1 MTLAVVCS
9 GQGGQHPDM
18 FATLARMQAAR
29 PVLEHV
35 AALTGL
41 SVLDGPLDLAPG
53 ALAANRTAQILV
65 AGHALAAH
73 AELAAHGV
81 EAAVF
86 AGYSAGEI
94 AAHGCAGALD
104 VGATLDL
111 MAARGD
117 AMDAACE
124 GAAVQGMLATIGL
137 ALAQV
142 EQLAQETG
150 VFVAIVNGA
159 DHVVVGGATE
169 ALDRFETAAAG
180 RVRHLRR
187 LSVQIASHT
196 PLLEDAAPRFA
207 EAVRMSGWRAP
218 SVPVLSGVDGRAIR
232 DKEEAAHFLALQLHQ
247 RLDFRRCL
255 ECVFEYGATAVIE
268 LGPGRAMTRL
278 IEESF
283 PDMTARAFEDFRTA
297 AGAAKWALRR
307 N

>member
-1 MTLAVVCS
+1 VTLAVVCS

-18 FATLARMQAAR
+18 FATLAGAEAAR

-41 SVLDGPLDLAPG
+41 PVLDGPLDLAPE
-53 ALAANRTAQILV
+53 ALTANRTAQILV

-73 AELAAHGV
+73 AELAAQGV
-81 EAAVF
+81 EGAVF

-104 VGATLDL
+104 ARATLDL
-111 MAARGD
+111 MVIRAD

-124 GAAVQGMLATIGL
+124 GAPAQGMLATIGL
-137 ALAQV
+137 TLGEA
-142 EQLAQETG
+142 ERLAQETG
-150 VFVAIVNGA
+150 AFVAIVNGA
-159 DHVVVGGATE
+159 DHVVVGGASD
-169 ALDRFETAAAG
+169 ALDRFEAAAAG

-187 LSVQIASHT
+187 LSVPVASHT
-196 PLLEDAAPRFA
+196 PLLEGAAPRFS
-207 EAVRMSGWRAP
+207 EAVRMSDWRAP
-218 SVPVLSGVDGRAIR
+218 NAPVLSGVDGRAIR
-232 DKEEAAHFLALQLHQ
+232 DREQAAHFLGLQLHQ

-283 PDMTARAFEDFRTA
+283 PDTPARAFEDFRTT
-297 AGAAKWALRR
+297 AGAAKWVLRHI
-307 N
+307 